1 MSLCIE
7 QHQRYSRGARVTLL
21 GYVFA
26 QSVVLFLFALAA
38 KTLEDAIKE
47 AVQTR
52 QDLKRCKDVM
62 LLGNFDGGS
71 AEIAPFER
79 TEWLLIADC
88 DLNPFWPSYHQLQ
101 QVEVAASSPMQMLVS
116 SQRLLQCG

>member
-1 MSLCIE
+1 MK
-7 QHQRYSRGARVTLL
+7 HRVNEF
-21 GYVFA
+21 VHRA
-26 QSVVLFLFALAA
+26 APVLFARRACHAAGICLCSERGLIFALAA

-101 QVEVAASSPMQMLVS
+101 Q
-116 SQRLLQCG
+116 